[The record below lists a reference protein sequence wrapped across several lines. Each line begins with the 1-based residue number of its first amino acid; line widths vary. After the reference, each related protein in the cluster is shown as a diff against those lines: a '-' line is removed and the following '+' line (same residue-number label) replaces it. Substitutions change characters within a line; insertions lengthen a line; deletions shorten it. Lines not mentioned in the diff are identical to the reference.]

1 MKDRTSVDTAD
12 RARREKGT
20 AASPLQSECH
30 ELTLCADDAAF
41 VSGFSHSIE
50 VALDNGNAS
59 LVIATE
65 SHRAHLLQKL
75 RADAVDVDAAVERG
89 LLILLDVAD
98 SLSTFTVD
106 TPTDENRSAR
116 MPYMIVEAVRRAE
129 ERHLHVAVG

>member
-1 MKDRTSVDTAD
+1 MKDRTSVDAAD
-12 RARREKGT
+12 RARREEVT

-30 ELTLCADDAAF
+30 ELTLCADDAAL
-41 VSGFSHSIE
+41 VSGFSRSIE
-50 VALDNGNAS
+50 VALDNGNAN

-75 RADAVDVDAAVERG
+75 RADAVDVDTAVERG
-89 LLILLDVAD
+89 LLTLLDAAD

-106 TPTDENRSAR
+106 TATDENRSAG
-116 MPYMIVEAVRRAE
+116 MPYVVVEAVRRAE

>member
-1 MKDRTSVDTAD
+1 MKDPTLVDTAD
-12 RARREKGT
+12 RARREKLT

-41 VSGFSHSIE
+41 VSGFSRSIE
-50 VALDNGNAS
+50 VADNGNAS

-106 TPTDENRSAR
+106 TATDENRSAG
-116 MPYMIVEAVRRAE
+116 MPYIVVEAVRRAE

>member
-12 RARREKGT
+12 CARREKVT

-41 VSGFSHSIE
+41 VSGFSRSIE

-65 SHRAHLLQKL
+65 SRRAHLLQKL
-75 RADAVDVDAAVERG
+75 RADAVDVDTAVERG

-98 SLSTFTVD
+98 SLSTFAVESA
-106 TPTDENRSAR
+106 TDENRSAG
-116 MPYMIVEAVRRAE
+116 MPYTIVEAVRRAE

>member
-1 MKDRTSVDTAD
+1 M
-12 RARREKGT
+12 
-20 AASPLQSECH
+20 
-30 ELTLCADDAAF
+30 
-41 VSGFSHSIE
+41 SGFSHSIE

-75 RADAVDVDAAVERG
+75 RADAVDVDTAVERG

-106 TPTDENRSAR
+106 TATDENRSAG
-116 MPYMIVEAVRRAE
+116 MPYTIIEAVRRAE